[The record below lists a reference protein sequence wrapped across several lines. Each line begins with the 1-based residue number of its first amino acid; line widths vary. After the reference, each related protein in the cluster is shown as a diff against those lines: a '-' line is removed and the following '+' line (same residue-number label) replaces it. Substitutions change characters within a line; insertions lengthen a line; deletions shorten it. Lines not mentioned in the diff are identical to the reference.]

1 MSRIVT
7 SISIFILVISL
18 AVCETLYVSNISK
31 QTMAKLDT
39 AIEQYNKGEIEK
51 SEKSVKEADKIWEDN
66 TERMNAFL
74 VHDNVD
80 EVAGRIST
88 ANSTLKYQTERFPIE
103 CASAMDSLKVIIYSM
118 LPSWDNIL

>member
-39 AIEQYNKGEIEK
+39 AIEQYDKGEIEK
-51 SEKSVKEADKIWEDN
+51 AEKSVKEADKIWEDN

-118 LPSWDNIL
+118 LPNWDNIL

>member
-18 AVCETLYVSNISK
+18 AISETVYVSNISK
-31 QTMAKLDT
+31 QVMSKIET
-39 AIEQYNKGEIEK
+39 AVEEYNNGEIEK
-51 SEKSVKEADKIWEDN
+51 AEKAIKEADKLWEDN
-66 TERMNAFL
+66 TEYMNAFL
-74 VHDNVD
+74 VHDNID

-88 ANSTLKYQTERFPIE
+88 ANTTLKYQTERFPIE
-103 CASAMDSLKVIIYSM
+103 CVSAMDSLKVIIYSM